1 MEGYVLDR
9 QLQIQILLDH
19 YQKPRHRGALDDAD
33 VAMPG
38 GNPGCGD
45 VVTVY
50 LKAADD
56 QEHIEEVTYEGEGCT
71 ISMAASSMLLED
83 VHRGDLTM
91 DEVLELDYHEM
102 IDQLGR
108 QVVASRPKCATLGLG
123 TEGRHQEVPEGPP
136 PREGWRQADR
146 RRRVRLRGERG
157 GGGQKAM
164 SGGVPGGC
172 VYSLFALFA
181 QAPAADEAE
190 TRIAAS
196 RMAERTRLNKK

>member
-1 MEGYVLDR
+1 LDR

-19 YQKPRHRGALDDAD
+19 YEKPRHRGVLEEAD

-56 QEHIEEVTYEGEGCT
+56 QKHIEKATYEGEGCT

-91 DEVLELDYHEM
+91 DQVLELDYHEM
-102 IDQLGR
+102 IEQLGR

-123 TEGRHQEVPEGPP
+123 TLKAAIRKYQK
-136 PREGWRQADR
+136 DR
-146 RRRVRLRGERG
+146 RLERARVTRPDDGEFVFGEHAAEAARG
-157 GGGQKAM
+157 Q
-164 SGGVPGGC
+164 
-172 VYSLFALFA
+172 
-181 QAPAADEAE
+181 
-190 TRIAAS
+190 
-196 RMAERTRLNKK
+196 

>member
-1 MEGYVLDR
+1 VEGYVLDR

-19 YQKPRHRGALDDAD
+19 YEKPRHRGALEDAD

-45 VVTVY
+45 VVTIY

-56 QEHIEEVTYEGEGCT
+56 QEHIERATYEGEGCT

-91 DEVLELDYHEM
+91 DQVLELDYHEM
-102 IDQLGR
+102 IEQLGR

-123 TEGRHQEVPEGPP
+123 TLKAAIRKYQK
-136 PREGWRQADR
+136 DR
-146 RRRVRLRGERG
+146 RLERAGVTRPDDGEFVFG
-157 GGGQKAM
+157 EH
-164 SGGVPGGC
+164 
-172 VYSLFALFA
+172 
-181 QAPAADEAE
+181 AAEAA
-190 TRIAAS
+190 R
-196 RMAERTRLNKK
+196 KQ